1 MRGRR
6 LRLRRGFTLLEAA
19 VAMAIVGVIALAALG
34 AYAAELR
41 AAGKARQALP
51 AVSLAEERLAAID
64 LLPAGELRA
73 LPDSLARG
81 RFGPPFER
89 YEWTATV
96 RRAREAGRGMR
107 GLRDLYDVR
116 VEVRWPEGLYTLDA
130 RRYRPLPAETRMTR
144 GGAR

>member
-6 LRLRRGFTLLEAA
+6 LALRRGFTLLEAA

-41 AAGKARQALP
+41 AADKARQALP

-64 LLPAGELRA
+64 LTGARELRS

-81 RFGPPFER
+81 RFPAPFEQ

-96 RRAREAGRGMR
+96 RRAR
-107 GLRDLYDVR
+107 DV
-116 VEVRWPEGLYTLDA
+116 
-130 RRYRPLPAETRMTR
+130 
-144 GGAR
+144 GARE